1 MRSLFVTHPNTSA
14 GLKRLSSRLR
24 CAKSRLLV
32 VVGHTS
38 LMGGLRSFP
47 TRDLFKMH
55 LTHAPHH
62 VKMGLNQVLPALP
75 WMNILLLDL
84 SRFTHGKELLGAK
97 HRAIVGDERLWCAE
111 TFDSGVQDNQD
122 TDQILSLE
130 DGTGEDRAREGIHHR
145 DDRKRAFDVGN
156 PMFFQIANIQTPPL
170 VPSCRMKRGRFGL
183 VRLLREKAQ
192 AI

>member
-1 MRSLFVTHPNTSA
+1 MGQNT
-14 GLKRLSSRLR
+14 
-24 CAKSRLLV
+24 KSYS
-32 VVGHTS
+32 TINS
-38 LMGGLRSFP
+38 
-47 TRDLFKMH
+47 
-55 LTHAPHH
+55 
-62 VKMGLNQVLPALP
+62 
-75 WMNILLLDL
+75 
-84 SRFTHGKELLGAK
+84 
-97 HRAIVGDERLWCAE
+97 DERLWCAE

-145 DDRKRAFDVGN
+145 DDIKRAFDVGN

-170 VPSCRMKRGRFGL
+170 VPSCRMKRVRFGL